1 MTSWIVSHTDRF
13 QAACSERSVNNF
25 VLEGGSG
32 DIGWAFKGIV
42 GGYWF
47 EAPDAYL
54 QISPSKYAANITTPL
69 LILHSED
76 DLRCPLGH
84 AEDLFA
90 ILRVLKRDVELVIF
104 PAESHNLSR
113 TGSPA
118 HREMRFEAILDWFER
133 TLVGG
138 EAKTTEQATG
148 AAVEA

>member
-1 MTSWIVSHTDRF
+1 
-13 QAACSERSVNNF
+13 

-42 GGYWF
+42 GEYWF

-90 ILRVLKRDVELVIF
+90 ILRVLKREVELVIF

-133 TLVGG
+133 TLLGG
-138 EAKTTEQATG
+138 EAETTEQATG

>member
-1 MTSWIVSHTDRF
+1 
-13 QAACSERSVNNF
+13 
-25 VLEGGSG
+25 
-32 DIGWAFKGIV
+32 
-42 GGYWF
+42 
-47 EAPDAYL
+47 
-54 QISPSKYAANITTPL
+54 

-138 EAKTTEQATG
+138 EVKTTEQATG